1 MGRKNSNFDGYEI
14 ERDSRKNESNHLIMF
29 MLNWNRKN
37 VWKSWILL
45 LLMIGGLTS
54 AVYPEH
60 ALYIGVVQIIY
71 EEENTETKIQV
82 KVFSD
87 DLQSVLQNELG
98 YEQVPSIEALCA
110 NTSLPIEAYFKKQL
124 TVKANKIPI
133 DFTLIDCE
141 QINDVHL
148 ITFKT
153 SKVSDWQVCSI
164 DASFFMELFPLQ
176 SNIINF
182 KYIPTNAI
190 PSQKMGRLTKGN
202 TTIEFNL

>member
-1 MGRKNSNFDGYEI
+1 
-14 ERDSRKNESNHLIMF
+14 
-29 MLNWNRKN
+29 MLNQNLVKN
-37 VWKSWILL
+37 WSLFFLL
-45 LLMIGGLTS
+45 LSGLIS
-54 AVYPEH
+54 AVSPEH
-60 ALYIGVVQIIY
+60 ALYIGVIQIIY
-71 EEENTETKIQV
+71 EEENAETKIQI

-98 YEQVPSIEALCA
+98 YEEVPSIEELCT

-164 DASFFMELFPLQ
+164 EASFFMELFPLQ
-176 SNIINF
+176 SNIVNL
-182 KYIPTNAI
+182 KYIPLTTE
-190 PSQKMGRLTKGN
+190 PTQKMGRLTKGN
-202 TTIEFNL
+202 TTIEFKLEK